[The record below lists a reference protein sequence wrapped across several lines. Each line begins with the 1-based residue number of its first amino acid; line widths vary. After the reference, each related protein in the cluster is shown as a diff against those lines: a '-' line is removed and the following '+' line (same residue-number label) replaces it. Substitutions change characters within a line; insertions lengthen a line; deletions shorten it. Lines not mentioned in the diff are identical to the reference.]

1 MCVILFELVEP
12 FELRVFQVF
21 GVCVEHANGNRARL
35 HLRTELRHLSPSYL
49 LLLLLQCNRL
59 LALGPASIS
68 LLDSKTRMLAKTQS
82 TSDLMQVNNNRS
94 EAADSVVSII
104 DRPSAVGA
112 IPAGYFLFPSVGRSD
127 DGANADVGR
136 SFID

>member
-1 MCVILFELVEP
+1 MLHVPEPKYAACESERFVHFLIAILLLVVVVCVILVGVGRAI
-12 FELRVFQVF
+12 RVT
-21 GVCVEHANGNRARL
+21 CVPSACVSNTP
-35 HLRTELRHLSPSYL
+35 TETVRDSTSGQNCGTFSPSYL

-94 EAADSVVSII
+94 
-104 DRPSAVGA
+104 
-112 IPAGYFLFPSVGRSD
+112 
-127 DGANADVGR
+127 DGC
-136 SFID
+136 